1 MASNTT
7 KDMTSGST
15 MKLILGFA
23 VPLLMGMLF
32 QQVYSLVDT
41 IIVGRFLGVS
51 ALAAV
56 GATGSINFL
65 IVGFCQGICN
75 GFALPVAQRFGAKD
89 YDGLRKYVG
98 NSAVLTI
105 IFGGAITLITVIACR
120 PILELMQTPADII
133 DLSYHYI
140 VVIFAGIPAIMLY
153 NILSAYLRS
162 LGDSITPVIFL
173 VLSAGLNIGLDLLFI
188 VTFHWGVFGAAFA
201 TVLSQA
207 VSGILCL
214 ILIIKKF
221 DLLHLKRE
229 DWKLDWGYSRYL
241 LIMGLPMGLQYSI
254 TAIGSVILQAS
265 VNTLGSTA
273 VASMTAGSRISMF
286 VVCPFDAL
294 GSTMATF
301 GGQNVGAGRL
311 DRLGR
316 GLRSAVILGAI
327 YSALILVIL
336 IFFGRDLILLFVSA
350 KEAAVIAQAKQF
362 LVTNAAFYLMLAL
375 VNIVRFLIQG
385 MGFSGFAVFAGV
397 FEMVARTLVGL
408 VFVPIFGF
416 TAACSAN
423 PLAWIFA
430 DCFLIPA
437 FFHCRKK
444 LQNAMTRL
452 LCLHILRTLRVLPR
466 CICIHRHLLIPVQ
479 TQGQFPHGEYP
490 LHSPE

>member
-23 VPLLMGMLF
+23 LPLLMGMLF

-98 NSAVLTI
+98 NSAVLSI

-327 YSALILVIL
+327 YSALILVVL

-444 LQNAMTRL
+444 LQNAMTR
-452 LCLHILRTLRVLPR
+452 
-466 CICIHRHLLIPVQ
+466 
-479 TQGQFPHGEYP
+479 
-490 LHSPE
+490 

>member
-1 MASNTT
+1 
-7 KDMTSGST
+7 MTRGST

-98 NSAVLTI
+98 NSAVLAI

-120 PILELMQTPADII
+120 PILELMQTPSDII
-133 DLSYHYI
+133 DLSYNYI

-162 LGDSITPVIFL
+162 LGDSATPVIFL
-173 VLSAGLNIGLDLLFI
+173 VISAGLNIGLDLLFI
-188 VTFHWGVFGAAFA
+188 VTFKWGVFGAAFA

-221 DLLHLKRE
+221 DILRLKRD
-229 DWKLDWGYSRYL
+229 DWKLDWDYTRYL

-254 TAIGSVILQAS
+254 TAIGSVILQSS

-316 GLRSAVILGAI
+316 GLRSAVTLGAI
-327 YSALILVIL
+327 YSALILVVL
-336 IFFGRDLILLFVSA
+336 IFFGRDLILLFVNAS
-350 KEAAVIAQAKQF
+350 EVTVIAQAKQF

-397 FEMVARTLVGL
+397 FEMVARALVGL

-416 TAACSAN
+416 TAACFAS

-444 LQNAMTRL
+444 LQSAMTR
-452 LCLHILRTLRVLPR
+452 
-466 CICIHRHLLIPVQ
+466 
-479 TQGQFPHGEYP
+479 
-490 LHSPE
+490 

>member
-98 NSAVLTI
+98 NSAVLSI

-201 TVLSQA
+201 TILSQA

-444 LQNAMTRL
+444 LQNAMTR
-452 LCLHILRTLRVLPR
+452 
-466 CICIHRHLLIPVQ
+466 
-479 TQGQFPHGEYP
+479 
-490 LHSPE
+490 

>member
-1 MASNTT
+1 MANNTT

-98 NSAVLTI
+98 NSAVLAI

-120 PILELMQTPADII
+120 PILELMQTPSDII
-133 DLSYHYI
+133 DLSYNYI

-162 LGDSITPVIFL
+162 LGDSVTPVIFL
-173 VLSAGLNIGLDLLFI
+173 VISAGLNIGLDLLFI
-188 VTFHWGVFGAAFA
+188 VTFKWGVFGAAFA

-221 DLLHLKRE
+221 DILHLKRD
-229 DWKLDWGYSRYL
+229 DWKLDWDYTRYL

-254 TAIGSVILQAS
+254 TAIGSVILQSS

-316 GLRSAVILGAI
+316 GLRSAVTLGAI
-327 YSALILVIL
+327 YSALILVVL
-336 IFFGRDLILLFVSA
+336 IFFGRDLILLFVNAS
-350 KEAAVIAQAKQF
+350 EVTVIAQAKQF

-397 FEMVARTLVGL
+397 FEMVARALVGL

-416 TAACSAN
+416 IAACFAS

-444 LQNAMTRL
+444 LQSAMTR
-452 LCLHILRTLRVLPR
+452 
-466 CICIHRHLLIPVQ
+466 
-479 TQGQFPHGEYP
+479 
-490 LHSPE
+490 

>member
-89 YDGLRKYVG
+89 YNGLRKYVG
-98 NSAVLTI
+98 NSAVLSI

-214 ILIIKKF
+214 ILIIKRF

-444 LQNAMTRL
+444 LQNAMTR
-452 LCLHILRTLRVLPR
+452 
-466 CICIHRHLLIPVQ
+466 
-479 TQGQFPHGEYP
+479 
-490 LHSPE
+490 

>member
-98 NSAVLTI
+98 NSAVLSI

-397 FEMVARTLVGL
+397 FEMVARALVGL

-416 TAACSAN
+416 IAACFAS

-444 LQNAMTRL
+444 LQSAMTR
-452 LCLHILRTLRVLPR
+452 
-466 CICIHRHLLIPVQ
+466 
-479 TQGQFPHGEYP
+479 
-490 LHSPE
+490 

>member
-98 NSAVLTI
+98 NSAVLSI
-105 IFGGAITLITVIACR
+105 IFGGAITFITVIACR

-327 YSALILVIL
+327 YSTLILVVL

-444 LQNAMTRL
+444 LQNAMTR
-452 LCLHILRTLRVLPR
+452 
-466 CICIHRHLLIPVQ
+466 
-479 TQGQFPHGEYP
+479 
-490 LHSPE
+490 

>member
-65 IVGFCQGICN
+65 IIGFCQGICN

-89 YDGLRKYVG
+89 YNGLRKYVG
-98 NSAVLTI
+98 NSAVLSI

-273 VASMTAGSRISMF
+273 VASMTAGSKISMF

-294 GSTMATF
+294 GSTIATF

-316 GLRSAVILGAI
+316 GLRSAVILGAV
-327 YSALILVIL
+327 YSALILVVL
-336 IFFGRDLILLFVSA
+336 IFFGRGLILLFVSA
-350 KEAAVIAQAKQF
+350 NEAAVIAQAKQF

-397 FEMVARTLVGL
+397 FEMVARALVGL

-416 TAACSAN
+416 TAACFAS
-423 PLAWIFA
+423 PLAWVFA

-444 LQNAMTRL
+444 LQNAMTR
-452 LCLHILRTLRVLPR
+452 
-466 CICIHRHLLIPVQ
+466 
-479 TQGQFPHGEYP
+479 
-490 LHSPE
+490 

>member
-65 IVGFCQGICN
+65 IIGFCQGICN

-98 NSAVLTI
+98 NSAVLSI

-273 VASMTAGSRISMF
+273 VASMTAGSKISMF

-316 GLRSAVILGAI
+316 GLRSAVILGAV
-327 YSALILVIL
+327 YSALILVVL

-350 KEAAVIAQAKQF
+350 KEVTVIAQAKQF

-416 TAACSAN
+416 TAACFAS

-444 LQNAMTRL
+444 LQNAMTR
-452 LCLHILRTLRVLPR
+452 
-466 CICIHRHLLIPVQ
+466 
-479 TQGQFPHGEYP
+479 
-490 LHSPE
+490 

>member
-1 MASNTT
+1 MGKGTT
-7 KDMTSGST
+7 KEMTSGST

-32 QQVYSLVDT
+32 QQVYGLVDT

-65 IVGFCQGICN
+65 IIGFCQGICN
-75 GFALPVAQRFGAKD
+75 GFALPIAQRFGARD

-98 NSAVLTI
+98 NSAILSILFGGTLTVLTVV
-105 IFGGAITLITVIACR
+105 FCR
-120 PILELMQTPADII
+120 NILLWMRTPSDII
-133 DLSYHYI
+133 DLSYQYI
-140 VVIFAGIPAIMLY
+140 VVIFAGIPAIILY

-162 LGDSITPVIFL
+162 LGDSITPVVFL
-173 VLSAGLNIGLDLLFI
+173 ILAAVLNVGLDLLFI
-188 VTFHWGVFGAAFA
+188 VVFHWGVFGAAFA
-201 TVLSQA
+201 TVLAQA

-214 ILIIKKF
+214 ILIIWKF
-221 DLLHLKRE
+221 EILHLKRE
-229 DWKLDWGYSRYL
+229 DWNLDPFYVKYL

-254 TAIGSVILQAS
+254 TAIGSVILQTA
-265 VNTLGSTA
+265 VNSLGSA
-273 VASMTAGSRISMF
+273 AMTAGSRISMF

-301 GGQNVGAGRL
+301 GGQNVGAGKL
-311 DRLGR
+311 DRLGQ
-316 GLRSAVILGAI
+316 GLRSAVILGAV
-327 YSALILVIL
+327 YSVI
-336 IFFGRDLILLFVSA
+336 ILLVLIIFGQDLVYLFVDP
-350 KEAAVIAQAKQF
+350 KETVVVAQARQF
-362 LVTNAAFYLMLAL
+362 LITNAVFYIPLAL

-397 FEMVARTLVGL
+397 FEMIARALVGL
-408 VFVPIFGF
+408 AFVPLFGY
-416 TAACSAN
+416 TAACFAS

-444 LQNAMTRL
+444 LMQAGSNQM
-452 LCLHILRTLRVLPR
+452 
-466 CICIHRHLLIPVQ
+466 
-479 TQGQFPHGEYP
+479 
-490 LHSPE
+490 

>member
-1 MASNTT
+1 MANNTT

-89 YDGLRKYVG
+89 YGGLRKYVG
-98 NSAVLTI
+98 NSAVLAI

-120 PILELMQTPADII
+120 PILELMQTPSDII
-133 DLSYHYI
+133 DLSYNYI

-162 LGDSITPVIFL
+162 LGDSVTPVIFL
-173 VLSAGLNIGLDLLFI
+173 VISAGLNIGLDLLFI
-188 VTFHWGVFGAAFA
+188 VTFKCGVFGAAFA

-221 DLLHLKRE
+221 DILHLKRD
-229 DWKLDWGYSRYL
+229 DWKLDWDYTRYL

-254 TAIGSVILQAS
+254 TAIGSVILQSS

-316 GLRSAVILGAI
+316 GLRSAVTLGAI
-327 YSALILVIL
+327 YSALILVVL
-336 IFFGRDLILLFVSA
+336 IFFGRDLILLFVNES
-350 KEAAVIAQAKQF
+350 EVTVIAQAKQF

-397 FEMVARTLVGL
+397 FEMVARALVGL

-416 TAACSAN
+416 IAACFAS

-444 LQNAMTRL
+444 LQSAMTR
-452 LCLHILRTLRVLPR
+452 
-466 CICIHRHLLIPVQ
+466 
-479 TQGQFPHGEYP
+479 
-490 LHSPE
+490 

>member
-98 NSAVLTI
+98 NSAVLSI

-350 KEAAVIAQAKQF
+350 KEATVIAQAKQF

-444 LQNAMTRL
+444 LQNAMTR
-452 LCLHILRTLRVLPR
+452 
-466 CICIHRHLLIPVQ
+466 
-479 TQGQFPHGEYP
+479 
-490 LHSPE
+490 

>member
-98 NSAVLTI
+98 NSAVLSI

-188 VTFHWGVFGAAFA
+188 VTFHRGVFGAAFA

-327 YSALILVIL
+327 YSALILVVL
-336 IFFGRDLILLFVSA
+336 IFFGRNLILLFVSA

-444 LQNAMTRL
+444 LQNAMTR
-452 LCLHILRTLRVLPR
+452 
-466 CICIHRHLLIPVQ
+466 
-479 TQGQFPHGEYP
+479 
-490 LHSPE
+490 

>member
-1 MASNTT
+1 MANNTT

-98 NSAVLTI
+98 NSAVLAI

-120 PILELMQTPADII
+120 PILELMQTPSDII
-133 DLSYHYI
+133 DLSYNYI

-162 LGDSITPVIFL
+162 LGDSVTPVIFL
-173 VLSAGLNIGLDLLFI
+173 VISAGLNIGLDLLFI
-188 VTFHWGVFGAAFA
+188 VTFKWGVFGAAFA

-221 DLLHLKRE
+221 DILHLKRD
-229 DWKLDWGYSRYL
+229 DWKLDWDYTRYL

-254 TAIGSVILQAS
+254 TAIGSVILQSS

-316 GLRSAVILGAI
+316 GLRSAVTLGAI
-327 YSALILVIL
+327 YSALILVVL
-336 IFFGRDLILLFVSA
+336 IFFGRDLILLFVNAS
-350 KEAAVIAQAKQF
+350 EVTVIAQAKQF

-385 MGFSGFAVFAGV
+385 MGFSGFAAFAGV
-397 FEMVARTLVGL
+397 FEMVARALVGL

-416 TAACSAN
+416 IAACFAS

-444 LQNAMTRL
+444 LQSAMTR
-452 LCLHILRTLRVLPR
+452 
-466 CICIHRHLLIPVQ
+466 
-479 TQGQFPHGEYP
+479 
-490 LHSPE
+490 

>member
-265 VNTLGSTA
+265 VNTLGSPA
-273 VASMTAGSRISMF
+273 VASMPPGSSISMF
-286 VVCPFDAL
+286 VVCPLDAL

-327 YSALILVIL
+327 YSALILVVL
-336 IFFGRDLILLFVSA
+336 IFFGRNLILLFVSA

-444 LQNAMTRL
+444 LQNAMTR
-452 LCLHILRTLRVLPR
+452 
-466 CICIHRHLLIPVQ
+466 
-479 TQGQFPHGEYP
+479 
-490 LHSPE
+490 

>member
-1 MASNTT
+1 
-7 KDMTSGST
+7 MTSGST

-65 IVGFCQGICN
+65 IIGFCQGICN
-75 GFALPVAQRFGAKD
+75 GFALPVAQRFGARD

-98 NSAVLTI
+98 NSAVLAI

-120 PILELMQTPADII
+120 PILELMQTPSDII
-133 DLSYHYI
+133 DLSYNYI

-162 LGDSITPVIFL
+162 LGDSVTPVIFL
-173 VLSAGLNIGLDLLFI
+173 VISAGLNIGLDLLFI
-188 VTFHWGVFGAAFA
+188 VTFKWGVFGAAFA

-221 DLLHLKRE
+221 DILRLKRD
-229 DWKLDWGYSRYL
+229 DWKLDWDYTRYL

-254 TAIGSVILQAS
+254 TAIGSVILQSS

-316 GLRSAVILGAI
+316 GLRSAVTLGAI
-327 YSALILVIL
+327 YSALILVVL
-336 IFFGRDLILLFVSA
+336 IFFGRDLILLFVNAS
-350 KEAAVIAQAKQF
+350 EVTVIAQAKQF

-397 FEMVARTLVGL
+397 FEMVARALVGL

-416 TAACSAN
+416 TAACFAS

-444 LQNAMTRL
+444 LQSAMTR
-452 LCLHILRTLRVLPR
+452 
-466 CICIHRHLLIPVQ
+466 
-479 TQGQFPHGEYP
+479 
-490 LHSPE
+490 

>member
-65 IVGFCQGICN
+65 IIGFCQGICN

-98 NSAVLTI
+98 NSAVLSI

-221 DLLHLKRE
+221 DILHLAHD
-229 DWKLDWGYSRYL
+229 DWWLDWRYSKYL

-265 VNTLGSTA
+265 VNTLGSAA
-273 VASMTAGSRISMF
+273 VASMTAGSKISMF

-327 YSALILVIL
+327 YSALILVVL
-336 IFFGRDLILLFVSA
+336 IFFGRGLILLFVSA
-350 KEAAVIAQAKQF
+350 NEATVIAQAKQF

-397 FEMVARTLVGL
+397 FEMIARALIGL

-416 TAACSAN
+416 TAACFAS

-437 FFHCRKK
+437 FFQCRKK
-444 LQNAMTRL
+444 LQNAMTR
-452 LCLHILRTLRVLPR
+452 
-466 CICIHRHLLIPVQ
+466 
-479 TQGQFPHGEYP
+479 
-490 LHSPE
+490 

>member
-98 NSAVLTI
+98 NSAVLSI

-229 DWKLDWGYSRYL
+229 DWKLDWDYSRYL

-273 VASMTAGSRISMF
+273 VASMTAGSKISMF

-327 YSALILVIL
+327 YSALILVVL
-336 IFFGRDLILLFVSA
+336 IFFGRDLILLFVRA

-397 FEMVARTLVGL
+397 FEMVARTLIGL

-444 LQNAMTRL
+444 LQNAMTR
-452 LCLHILRTLRVLPR
+452 
-466 CICIHRHLLIPVQ
+466 
-479 TQGQFPHGEYP
+479 
-490 LHSPE
+490 

>member
-1 MASNTT
+1 
-7 KDMTSGST
+7 MTSGST

-56 GATGSINFL
+56 GATGSINFV

-98 NSAVLTI
+98 NSAVLAI

-120 PILELMQTPADII
+120 PILELMQTPSDII
-133 DLSYHYI
+133 DLSYNYI

-162 LGDSITPVIFL
+162 LGDSVTPVIFL
-173 VLSAGLNIGLDLLFI
+173 VISAGLNIGLDLLFI
-188 VTFHWGVFGAAFA
+188 VTFKWGVFGAAFA

-221 DLLHLKRE
+221 DILHLKRD
-229 DWKLDWGYSRYL
+229 DWKLDWDYTRYL

-254 TAIGSVILQAS
+254 TAIGSVILQSS

-316 GLRSAVILGAI
+316 GLRSAVTLGAI
-327 YSALILVIL
+327 YSALILVVL
-336 IFFGRDLILLFVSA
+336 IFFGRDLILLFVNAS
-350 KEAAVIAQAKQF
+350 EVTVIAQAKQF

-397 FEMVARTLVGL
+397 FEMVARALVGL

-416 TAACSAN
+416 IAACFAS

-444 LQNAMTRL
+444 LQSAMTR
-452 LCLHILRTLRVLPR
+452 
-466 CICIHRHLLIPVQ
+466 
-479 TQGQFPHGEYP
+479 
-490 LHSPE
+490 

>member
-1 MASNTT
+1 MAKNTT

-15 MKLILGFA
+15 MTLILGFA
-23 VPLLMGMLF
+23 VPLLLGMLF

-89 YDGLRKYVG
+89 FDGLRKYVG
-98 NSAVLTI
+98 NSAVLSI
-105 IFGGAITLITVIACR
+105 IFGGTITLITVIACR
-120 PILELMQTPADII
+120 PILELMQTPSDII
-133 DLSYHYI
+133 DLSYNYI

-173 VLSAGLNIGLDLLFI
+173 VLSAALNIGLDLLFI
-188 VTFHWGVFGAAFA
+188 VTFKWGVFGAAFA

-214 ILIIKKF
+214 LLIIKKF
-221 DLLHLKRE
+221 DILHLSRD
-229 DWKLDWGYSRYL
+229 DWKLDWNYSRYL

-273 VASMTAGSRISMF
+273 VASMTAGSKISLF
-286 VVCPFDAL
+286 VMCPFDAL

-301 GGQNVGAGRL
+301 GGQNVGAGKL
-311 DRLGR
+311 DRLGK

-327 YSALILVIL
+327 YSALILLVL
-336 IFFGRDLILLFVSA
+336 VFFGRSLILLFVSA
-350 KEAAVIAQAKQF
+350 KEVTVIAQARQF
-362 LVTNAAFYLMLAL
+362 LIINAAFYFMLAL

-385 MGFSGFAVFAGV
+385 MGFSGFAVFAGI
-397 FEMVARTLVGL
+397 FEMIARTLVGL
-408 VFVPIFGF
+408 IFVPIFGF
-416 TAACSAN
+416 TAACFAS

-444 LQNAMTRL
+444 LQKSMTR
-452 LCLHILRTLRVLPR
+452 
-466 CICIHRHLLIPVQ
+466 
-479 TQGQFPHGEYP
+479 
-490 LHSPE
+490 

>member
-1 MASNTT
+1 MANNTT

-98 NSAVLTI
+98 NSAVLAI

-120 PILELMQTPADII
+120 PILELMQTPSDII
-133 DLSYHYI
+133 DLSYNYI

-162 LGDSITPVIFL
+162 LGDSVTPVIFL
-173 VLSAGLNIGLDLLFI
+173 VISAGLNIGLDLLFI
-188 VTFHWGVFGAAFA
+188 VTFKWGVFGAAFA

-221 DLLHLKRE
+221 DILRLKRD
-229 DWKLDWGYSRYL
+229 DWKLDWDYTRYL

-254 TAIGSVILQAS
+254 TAIGSVILQSS

-316 GLRSAVILGAI
+316 GLRSAVTLGAI
-327 YSALILVIL
+327 YSALILVVL
-336 IFFGRDLILLFVSA
+336 IFFGRDLILLFVNAS
-350 KEAAVIAQAKQF
+350 EVTVIAQAKQF

-397 FEMVARTLVGL
+397 FEMVARALVGL

-416 TAACSAN
+416 TAACFAS

-444 LQNAMTRL
+444 LQSAMTR
-452 LCLHILRTLRVLPR
+452 
-466 CICIHRHLLIPVQ
+466 
-479 TQGQFPHGEYP
+479 
-490 LHSPE
+490 

>member
-65 IVGFCQGICN
+65 IIGFCQGICN

-98 NSAVLTI
+98 NSAVLSI
-105 IFGGAITLITVIACR
+105 IFGGAITLITVSTCR

-273 VASMTAGSRISMF
+273 VASMTAGSKISMF

-327 YSALILVIL
+327 YSALILVVL

-397 FEMVARTLVGL
+397 FEMVARTLIGL

-444 LQNAMTRL
+444 LQNAMTR
-452 LCLHILRTLRVLPR
+452 
-466 CICIHRHLLIPVQ
+466 
-479 TQGQFPHGEYP
+479 
-490 LHSPE
+490 

>member
-1 MASNTT
+1 
-7 KDMTSGST
+7 MTSGST

-98 NSAVLTI
+98 NSAVLAI

-120 PILELMQTPADII
+120 PILELMHTPSDII
-133 DLSYHYI
+133 DLSYNYI

-162 LGDSITPVIFL
+162 LGDSVTPVIFL
-173 VLSAGLNIGLDLLFI
+173 VISAGLNIGLDLLFI
-188 VTFHWGVFGAAFA
+188 VTFKWGVFGAAFA

-221 DLLHLKRE
+221 DILHLKRD
-229 DWKLDWGYSRYL
+229 DWKLDWDYTRYL

-254 TAIGSVILQAS
+254 TAIGSVILQSS

-316 GLRSAVILGAI
+316 GLRSAVTLGAI
-327 YSALILVIL
+327 YSALILVVL
-336 IFFGRDLILLFVSA
+336 IFFGRDLILLFVNAS
-350 KEAAVIAQAKQF
+350 EVTVIAQAKQF

-397 FEMVARTLVGL
+397 FEMVARALVGL

-416 TAACSAN
+416 IAACFAS

-444 LQNAMTRL
+444 LQSAMTR
-452 LCLHILRTLRVLPR
+452 
-466 CICIHRHLLIPVQ
+466 
-479 TQGQFPHGEYP
+479 
-490 LHSPE
+490 

>member
-98 NSAVLTI
+98 NSAVLSI

-214 ILIIKKF
+214 ILIIKKY

-327 YSALILVIL
+327 YSALILVVL

-444 LQNAMTRL
+444 LQNAMTR
-452 LCLHILRTLRVLPR
+452 
-466 CICIHRHLLIPVQ
+466 
-479 TQGQFPHGEYP
+479 
-490 LHSPE
+490 

>member
-98 NSAVLTI
+98 NSAVLSI

-327 YSALILVIL
+327 YSALILVVL
-336 IFFGRDLILLFVSA
+336 IFFGRNLILLFVSA

-408 VFVPIFGF
+408 VFVPIFEF

-444 LQNAMTRL
+444 LQNAMTR
-452 LCLHILRTLRVLPR
+452 
-466 CICIHRHLLIPVQ
+466 
-479 TQGQFPHGEYP
+479 
-490 LHSPE
+490 

>member
-1 MASNTT
+1 
-7 KDMTSGST
+7 MTSGST

-89 YDGLRKYVG
+89 YGGLRKYVG
-98 NSAVLTI
+98 NSAVLAI

-120 PILELMQTPADII
+120 PILELMQTPSDII
-133 DLSYHYI
+133 DLSYNYI
-140 VVIFAGIPAIMLY
+140 VVIFAGIPAIILY

-162 LGDSITPVIFL
+162 LGDSVTPVIFL
-173 VLSAGLNIGLDLLFI
+173 VISAGLNIGLDLLFI
-188 VTFHWGVFGAAFA
+188 VTFKWGVFGAAFA

-221 DLLHLKRE
+221 DILHLKRD
-229 DWKLDWGYSRYL
+229 DWKLDWDYTRYL

-254 TAIGSVILQAS
+254 TAIGSVILQSS

-316 GLRSAVILGAI
+316 GLRSAVTLGAI
-327 YSALILVIL
+327 YSALILVVL
-336 IFFGRDLILLFVSA
+336 IFFGRDLILLFVNAS
-350 KEAAVIAQAKQF
+350 EVTVIAQAKQF
-362 LVTNAAFYLMLAL
+362 LVTNAAFYFMLAL

-397 FEMVARTLVGL
+397 FEMVARALVGL

-416 TAACSAN
+416 IAACFAS

-444 LQNAMTRL
+444 LQSAMTR
-452 LCLHILRTLRVLPR
+452 
-466 CICIHRHLLIPVQ
+466 
-479 TQGQFPHGEYP
+479 
-490 LHSPE
+490 